1 MDTRRWNDASDPELE
16 QLAGGDLDMLEL
28 SRRLRAARPEPRI
41 DPEFQRRLRAQ
52 LMTAAETQL
61 RPRGLGRLL
70 RPRSSLFAYGAAGL
84 GGAMIAAAAL
94 AYYAPHSDH
103 VTVVQGVAKIN
114 EQHSVNPGNVITIS
128 FNHEMDRS
136 SVERGLKIQP
146 AIAYYPP
153 TWHGT
158 ELVITPKHS
167 LQPNSPYVVT
177 IPRSAARDLKGDV
190 ATRDVVITF
199 GTSPVVPAPTGRPL
213 GPVALAAHEAGAV
226 ADGSLLGFSG
236 DGSLL
241 ATAGLVAAPA
251 SAGGSP
257 ATPAP
262 APALVRYGGDGPV
275 RLGDAVTAVALSPAG
290 HSLATLTPSG
300 DGMHAVVA
308 VSDTDGT
315 HRSVLS
321 SVADAGSPL
330 GWVGDATAVLFVSGG
345 QLTSVDLEHH
355 QGTVAGVR
363 LDPSQ
368 PVRLAPWGRY
378 LFVGPP
384 AATTGTPPQGAPSN
398 PLGIPPLPGIRIPG
412 GAVPPVPPAAAGADA
427 VPFATSDPGHVVDL
441 NATTTPPLQLTG
453 LTAGDLPGFSGD
465 GRRVAWIDRSGG
477 RQVISV
483 QPLDGSGPAVRMVP
497 PALAVG
503 DSVAAPS
510 LDGTGERVAY
520 LVRHGDGSGELRLA
534 RVSGDGSLLAT
545 APVVQPSGLTFSPN
559 GAALAYL
566 QHSGSRITA
575 ELVSLALVPGA
586 PSAGTAVP
594 EVAGKAIDRLVKAEV
609 AGDRQALDGL
619 VATTLEAD
627 LLGQLPGDLSR
638 GYVISAAPVPGSDS
652 VTAQIRLLRDPTN
665 GHPTAA
671 FADQNVVLRPAGATY
686 LVSQSE
692 ITRPFHDEPSGPQV
706 VHVDT
711 SRASHLTTVHITFDS
726 DLDPSSVNDQVI
738 SLGGVAPQT
747 VSYDAASR
755 MITVTF
761 LRIRQPLE
769 FTVGIGVRDV
779 NGQGLAAPFTTTVSP
794 AQ

>member
-1 MDTRRWNDASDPELE
+1 MDPRRWNDAPDPELE

-28 SRRLRAARPEPRI
+28 STRLRAARPEPRI
-41 DPEFQRRLRAQ
+41 DPEFQRRLRVQ
-52 LMTAAETQL
+52 LMAAAETQL

-103 VTVVQGVAKIN
+103 VTVVQGMASIN
-114 EQHSVNPGNVITIS
+114 EQHSVDPGNVIRIS
-128 FNHEMDRS
+128 FNQEMDRS

-153 TWHGT
+153 TWHGN
-158 ELVITPKHS
+158 ELIITPRHS
-167 LQPNSPYVVT
+167 LQANSPYVVT
-177 IPRSAARDLKGDV
+177 IPRNAARDVKGDV

-199 GTSPVVPAPTGRPL
+199 GTSPVAPVATGKPL
-213 GPVALAAHEAGAV
+213 GPVALTAREAGV
-226 ADGSLLGFSG
+226 LADGSLLGFSG

-241 ATAGLVAAPA
+241 ATSGLVAAPA

-275 RLGDAVTAVALSPAG
+275 RLGDAVTAVALSPSG
-290 HSLATLTPSG
+290 HSLATLAPSG
-300 DGMHAVVA
+300 DGVHGVVA

-321 SVADAGSPL
+321 TMADARSPL

-363 LDPSQ
+363 LDPNQ

-384 AATTGTPPQGAPSN
+384 AATTSAPPQGAPSN
-398 PLGIPPLPGIRIPG
+398 PLDPSQLLPGIRVPG
-412 GAVPPVPPAAAGADA
+412 GVVAPAPPAAAGADA

-441 NATTTPPLQLTG
+441 KASAAAPLRLTG
-453 LTAGDLPGFSGD
+453 LAAGDLPGFSGD
-465 GRRVAWIDRSGG
+465 GRRVAWIDGSGA
-477 RQVISV
+477 QPVISV
-483 QPLDGSGPAVRMVP
+483 QPLDGSGPAMRVL
-497 PALAVG
+497 PALAGG

-520 LVRHGDGSGELRLA
+520 AVRHGDGSGELRLV
-534 RVSGDGSLLAT
+534 RVSDGSLLAT

-566 QHSGSRITA
+566 QRSGSRISA
-575 ELVSLALVPGA
+575 ELVSLAGVPGA

-594 EVAGKAIDRLVKAEV
+594 EVAGKAIERLVNAEV
-609 AGDRQALDGL
+609 SGDRQTLDGL

-627 LLGQLPGDLSR
+627 LLG
-638 GYVISAAPVPGSDS
+638 
-652 VTAQIRLLRDPTN
+652 
-665 GHPTAA
+665 
-671 FADQNVVLRPAGATY
+671 
-686 LVSQSE
+686 
-692 ITRPFHDEPSGPQV
+692 
-706 VHVDT
+706 
-711 SRASHLTTVHITFDS
+711 
-726 DLDPSSVNDQVI
+726 
-738 SLGGVAPQT
+738 
-747 VSYDAASR
+747 
-755 MITVTF
+755 
-761 LRIRQPLE
+761 
-769 FTVGIGVRDV
+769 
-779 NGQGLAAPFTTTVSP
+779 
-794 AQ
+794 

>member
-1 MDTRRWNDASDPELE
+1 MDLRRWNDGPDAELE

-128 FNHEMDRS
+128 FNHEMDRG

-153 TWHGT
+153 TWHNN
-158 ELVITPKHS
+158 ELIITPRHS

-177 IPRSAARDLKGDV
+177 IPKNAARDVRGDV
-190 ATRDVVITF
+190 ATKDVVITF
-199 GTSPVVPAPTGRPL
+199 GTSPVVPAPTGKPL
-213 GPVALAAHEAGAV
+213 GPVALVAHEAGAV

-251 SAGGSP
+251 SAGGS
-257 ATPAP
+257 PAP

-300 DGMHAVVA
+300 DGVHAVVA

-321 SVADAGSPL
+321 SVADARSPL
-330 GWVGDATAVLFVSGG
+330 GWSGDATPAVLFVSGG

-355 QGTVAGVR
+355 QRPVAGVH

-384 AATTGTPPQGAPSN
+384 ATTTGTPPQGAPSTPVS
-398 PLGIPPLPGIRIPG
+398 PLLPGIPIPEG
-412 GAVPPVPPAAAGADA
+412 VVPPAPPAADA
-427 VPFATSDPGHVVDL
+427 VPFATFGPGHVVDL
-441 NATTTPPLQLTG
+441 NATTAAPPLQLTG
-453 LTAGDLPGFSGD
+453 LAAGELPGFSAD
-465 GRRVAWIDRSGG
+465 GRRVAWIDGSSG
-477 RQVISV
+477 QPVISV
-483 QPLDGSGPAVRMVP
+483 QPLDGSGPAVRVALL
-497 PALAVG
+497 PALAGG

-510 LDGTGERVAY
+510 LDGTGEHVAY
-520 LVRHGDGSGELRLA
+520 AVRHGDASGELRLA
-534 RVSGDGSLLAT
+534 KVSDGSLLAT
-545 APVVQPSGLTFSPN
+545 APAIQPSALTFSPN

-566 QHSGSRITA
+566 QRSGSQITA
-575 ELVSLALVPGA
+575 ELVSLASVPGA
-586 PSAGTAVP
+586 PSSGTAVP
-594 EVAGKAIDRLVKAEV
+594 AAAGMAIDRLVKAEV
-609 AGDRQALDGL
+609 AGDRSALGGL
-619 VATTLEAD
+619 VAPAAVAD
-627 LLGQLPGDLSR
+627 DLIGHLPGALSR

-671 FADQNVVLRPAGATY
+671 FADQKVVLRPAGATY

-711 SRASHLTTVHITFDS
+711 SRIPHLTTVHITFDS
-726 DLDPSSVNDQVI
+726 DLDPSSVTDSVI
-738 SLGGVAPQT
+738 SLGGATSGVALQT

-755 MITVTF
+755 TVTVTV
-761 LRIRQPLE
+761 LRLRQPLDL
-769 FTVGIGVRDV
+769 TVGIGVRDV
-779 NGQGLAAPFTTTVSP
+779 NGQGLAAPFVTTVSP